1 MYEVMAL
8 PTAEQAMLVAGP
20 NETNL
25 RQIGLKT
32 GAIVTL
38 RGSELWLRGT
48 TDQCEQARR
57 IVELLKP
64 LWQFGSTVGLSDI
77 DQAVRSL
84 ADPEPYVAAQAK
96 VIATN
101 RRGEP
106 IRARTPRQATYIQA
120 IQAHELT
127 FGLGPAG
134 TGKTYLAAV
143 MAVQALL
150 QKQCDRIIL
159 TRPALEAGEK
169 LGFLPGDLQAKIDPY
184 LRPLYDA
191 LYEFIE
197 SERLARLLEQGVI
210 EVAPLAYMRGRT
222 LNNAFVILDEAQ
234 NTTPEQIKM
243 FLTRM
248 GSRSRVV
255 VTGDLSQS
263 DLGPRQTSGLAVA
276 TQVLSGVEGIHFCRF
291 EAEDVVRHPLV
302 QKIVSA
308 YAAFEVHDAL

>member
-1 MYEVMAL
+1 MAL
-8 PTAEQAMLVAGP
+8 PNAEQAMLVAGP

-38 RGSELWLRGT
+38 RGSELWLRGA

-64 LWQFGSTVGLSDI
+64 LWQFGSAVGLSDI
-77 DQAVRSL
+77 DQAARSL
-84 ADPEPYVAAQAK
+84 ADPEPYVTAQAK
-96 VIATN
+96 VIATS
-101 RRGEP
+101 RRGES

-191 LYEFIE
+191 LYEFID

-234 NTTPEQIKM
+234 NTTPEQI
-243 FLTRM
+243 
-248 GSRSRVV
+248 
-255 VTGDLSQS
+255 
-263 DLGPRQTSGLAVA
+263 
-276 TQVLSGVEGIHFCRF
+276 
-291 EAEDVVRHPLV
+291 EDVFDPHGFAIASGGHRRFVAV
-302 QKIVSA
+302 GSG
-308 YAAFEVHDAL
+308 AASIFGPCCGDPGTQRR

>member
-8 PTAEQAMLVAGP
+8 PTAEQAMLIAGP

-48 TDQCEQARR
+48 NEQCEQARQ
-57 IVELLKP
+57 IVELLTP
-64 LWQFGSTVGLSDI
+64 LWQLGGAVGLSDV
-77 DQAVRSL
+77 DQAARSL
-84 ADPEPYVAAQAK
+84 ANPAPYTEAQSK

-101 RRGEP
+101 RRGES
-106 IRARTPRQATYIQA
+106 IRPRTPRQAEYVQA
-120 IQAHELT
+120 IQTHELT

-143 MAVQALL
+143 MAVQSLL

-234 NTTPEQIKM
+234 NTTPEQMKM

-276 TQVLSGVEGIHFCRF
+276 TQVLAGVEGIYFCRF

-308 YAAFEVHDAL
+308 YAAFDVRDMA

>member
-1 MYEVMAL
+1 
-8 PTAEQAMLVAGP
+8 
-20 NETNL
+20 
-25 RQIGLKT
+25 
-32 GAIVTL
+32 
-38 RGSELWLRGT
+38 
-48 TDQCEQARR
+48 
-57 IVELLKP
+57 VELLKP
-64 LWQFGSTVGLSDI
+64 LWQFGSAVGLSDI
-77 DQAVRSL
+77 DQAARSL
-84 ADPEPYVAAQAK
+84 ADPEPYVTAQAK
-96 VIATN
+96 VIATS
-101 RRGEP
+101 RRGES

-191 LYEFIE
+191 LYEFID

-234 NTTPEQIKM
+234 NTTPEQMKM

-263 DLGPRQTSGLAVA
+263 DLGPRQSSGLAVA
-276 TQVLSGVEGIHFCRF
+276 TQVLSGVDGIYFCRF

-308 YAAFEVHDAL
+308 YAAFEVRDTP